1 MSHLKYYNYP
11 GTGENLSQAHWY
23 SQAVRIGNRIE
34 LSGQTGLHHET
45 GIVSPDVG
53 EQIKQ
58 AFHSIDIQ
66 LKDAGG
72 KGWSQV
78 YKIRSYHVGIDEV
91 HAKEMI
97 KNLKERFPEG
107 GHKPTWTF
115 LGVASLASPELRV
128 EIEVEAI
135 DE

>member
-1 MSHLKYYNYP
+1 MSHLKYYNYA
-11 GTGENLSQAHWY
+11 GTGENLSQTYWY
-23 SQAVRIGNRIE
+23 NQAVRNGNRIE

-45 GIVSPDVG
+45 GDVSPDIG

-91 HAKEMI
+91 HAREMT

-107 GHKPTWTF
+107 HKPLWTF
-115 LGVASLASPELRV
+115 LGVAGLASPDLRV
-128 EIEVEAI
+128 EIDVEAI